1 MARTQVQR
9 RSETRRRLLDA
20 AAAVFATRG
29 VDGASVDAIADAADR
44 TSGSVYAHF
53 GSKDGLLV
61 ELLDEWKEQTE
72 AVITADLI
80 AAPTLDAQLGALWR
94 NIAEPPTV
102 DSRNWVALEHELWR
116 WATKPGNEGARARLA
131 ERYAG
136 VWKRGADA
144 GRAWRGD
151 GTIDGD
157 LAPDAV
163 APLVVALMVGL
174 EMQHRVAPGV
184 ITEEQAVAGLRA
196 VLGATTSRNG
206 SRKQRSRGSQTR

>member
-44 TSGSVYAHF
+44 TSGSMYAHF

-61 ELLDEWKEQTE
+61 ELLDEWKGQTE
-72 AVITADLI
+72 AVITADLL

-116 WATKPGNEGARARLA
+116 WATRPGNDDARARLA
-131 ERYAG
+131 DRYAG
-136 VWKRGADA
+136 VWKSVADA
-144 GRAWRGD
+144 VRGWRRQRSVE
-151 GTIDGD
+151 GD
-157 LAPDAV
+157 LPADAV

-174 EMQHRVAPGV
+174 EMQHRVAPDV
-184 ITEEQAVAGLRA
+184 ITEDHVVAGLRA
-196 VLGATTSRNG
+196 LLGASRNG
-206 SRKQRSRGSQTR
+206 SRKQRPRRPE